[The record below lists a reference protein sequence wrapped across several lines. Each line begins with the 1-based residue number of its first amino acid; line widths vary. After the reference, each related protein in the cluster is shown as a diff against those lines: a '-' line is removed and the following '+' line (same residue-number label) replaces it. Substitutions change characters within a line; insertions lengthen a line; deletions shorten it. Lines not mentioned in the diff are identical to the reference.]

1 MITFVK
7 SQPPRGMPVSVDI
20 PNPETQDV
28 MRQALEDKDLKEW
41 SDLEAL
47 KRAQGMGT
55 GK

>member
-1 MITFVK
+1 
-7 SQPPRGMPVSVDI
+7 MPVSVDI